1 LYIYSVSVWPDDAC
15 LNEWLIELAGAQDV
29 DIVWLRNPFW
39 HISVFADMTTSSD
52 VFRGDAG
59 SLDNLPN
66 TGFYYVRATDR
77 AVEMLRR
84 WRAARARFP
93 PNHEQAIFNEIK
105 GELASDLGV
114 RIRFLDTARFGGFCQ
129 IYHSDMGGA
138 CTMHANCCF
147 GLGNKL
153 HDLREVLGQWR
164 NYTGLT
170 PEEKKTRKFMW
181 KNPTKCG
188 TPDKMDWPSTNP

>member
-1 LYIYSVSVWPDDAC
+1 MHAC
-15 LNEWLIELAGAQDV
+15 LNEWLIELADVQDV

-66 TGFYYVRATDR
+66 TGFYHVRATDR

-138 CTMHANCCF
+138 CTMHATCCF
-147 GLGNKL
+147 GLSNKL
-153 HDLREVLGQWR
+153 HDLRDVLGQWR

-170 PEEKKTRKFMW
+170 PEEKKTRKFTW
-181 KNPTKCG
+181 KNPAKCG
-188 TPDKMDWPSTNP
+188 TPDKKDWSIDP